1 MSGQKKGGSDGRSAG
16 GGGYTKRGKPRP
28 VGRPSRSAL
37 AAAAAARWAG

>member
-28 VGRPSRSAL
+28 GHRRVPPRQA
-37 AAAAAARWAG
+37 